1 MASKRL
7 IAKSELPIMPAA
19 VAARE
24 QFAARELTA
33 QEVIDLRHG
42 KRIAANGA
50 TAQEIAGVHEQQLI
64 AMLEPVGAQL
74 KSSVVFAAGADD

>member
-1 MASKRL
+1 MFDSVKEAF
-7 IAKSELPIMPAA
+7 EL
-19 VAARE
+19 
-24 QFAARELTA
+24 RELSE

-50 TAQEIAGVHEQQLI
+50 TAPEVAGVHEQQLI

-74 KSSVVFAAGADD
+74 KSSVVFAVNSDD